1 MVALMFWLSAADQ
14 IVVTSSPIAVAD
26 NRIGTAAAATLM
38 IPVLMKPSPVA
49 PAMMRG
55 SAIRPGVALRL
66 CRWRIGECP
75 RWRVDGAFGDI
86 GHVSPRAIRWRA
98 LVRARW

>member
-55 SAIRPGVALRL
+55 SAIRLGLPSGFAGGGSASVRDGVSMVR
-66 CRWRIGECP
+66 
-75 RWRVDGAFGDI
+75 
-86 GHVSPRAIRWRA
+86 SAIT
-98 LVRARW
+98 VM